1 MDLGI
6 SGRKAI
12 VCASSRGLGLACA
25 TSLAREGVE
34 VWINGRD
41 ADRLSEAAAQIAA
54 ATGAQVHRVVG
65 DMSLAEGRSVVLAA
79 CPDPDILINNNH
91 GPRSGRLADL
101 EPADWEAAVAA
112 NMIAPIEMMRAVL
125 PGMRARRF
133 GRVVNITSAQ
143 VKAPT
148 VDMGLSVAARAGL
161 MAMTKSAQ
169 AECVADNVTINNLL
183 PGPFRTDRLM
193 ELAKRRSAAEGID
206 IEEAFARIGQRG
218 PAGRIGDPSEF
229 GDACA
234 FLCAAQAGFI
244 SGQHLALD
252 GGAYTGLI

>member
-25 TSLAREGVE
+25 TALAREGAD

-41 ADRLSEAAAQIAA
+41 AGRLQEAAEGIAA
-54 ATGAQVHRVVG
+54 ATGAQVRCVVG
-65 DMSLAEGRSVVLAA
+65 DMSLGEGRAALLTA
-79 CPDPDILINNNH
+79 CPTPDILVNNNH

-101 EPADWEAAVAA
+101 DVADWEAAVAA

-193 ELAKRRSAAEGID
+193 ELARRRSAAEGID
-206 IEEAFARIGQRG
+206 IEEAFARIGRRG
-218 PAGRIGDPSEF
+218 PAGRIGDPAEF

-234 FLCAAQAGFI
+234 YLCSAQAGFI
-244 SGQHLALD
+244 SGQHLSLD

>member
-6 SGRKAI
+6 AGRKAI

-25 TSLAREGVE
+25 VSLAREGAE

-41 ADRLSEAAAQIAA
+41 ETRLEAAAAQIAS
-54 ATGAQVHRVVG
+54 ATGAQVHRAIG
-65 DMSLAEGRSVVLAA
+65 DMSLAEGRAAVLAA
-79 CPDPDILINNNH
+79 CPDPDILVNNNH

-101 EPADWEAAVAA
+101 AVVDWEAAVAA
-112 NMIAPIEMMRAVL
+112 NMISPIEMMRAVL

-206 IEEAFARIGQRG
+206 IEEAFARIGKRG
-218 PAGRIGDPSEF
+218 PAGRIGDPAEF

-234 FLCAAQAGFI
+234 FLCSAQAGFI